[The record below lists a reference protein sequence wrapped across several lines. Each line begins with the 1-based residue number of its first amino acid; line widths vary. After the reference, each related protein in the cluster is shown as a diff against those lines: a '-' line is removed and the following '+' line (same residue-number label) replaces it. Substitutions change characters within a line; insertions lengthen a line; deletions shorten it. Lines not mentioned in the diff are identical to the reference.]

1 MEQVSPTRTE
11 LLTRRA
17 QIRLAEQGAQML
29 RSKREVLIREF
40 LKELKDFSS
49 QRNKMR
55 SAVVKAIQSLLTAVA
70 VDGTETLSS
79 VSSATRRPVTVELK
93 KQNIWGA
100 SVINVESDYSVRASE
115 LRGYTPFTVSS
126 RIDETAERFEQV
138 IDHAIHIAPA
148 EHKLAVLAEHIRKT
162 SRRVNALEQRLLPSL
177 REQISFIRDT
187 LDQRERED
195 TFRLKRLKRK
205 KTRDGTE
212 EGPECRDDSSEQT
225 QI

>member
-17 QIRLAEQGAQML
+17 QVRLAEQGAEML

-40 LKELKDFSS
+40 LKELKNFSS
-49 QRNKMR
+49 ERDKMR
-55 SAVVKAIQSLLTAVA
+55 STVIKAVHSLLTAVA
-70 VDGTETLSS
+70 IDGTEMLSS
-79 VSSATRRPVTVELK
+79 VSSATRQPVTVELK

-100 SVINVESDYSVRASE
+100 RVIDIKSDYSVRASE
-115 LRGYTPFTVSS
+115 QRGYTPYTVSA

-138 IDHAIHIAPA
+138 IEHVIHVAPA
-148 EHKLAVLAEHIRKT
+148 EHKLNVLAEHIRKT

-177 REQISFIRDT
+177 REQIRYIRDT

-205 KTRDGTE
+205 KTRGRTE
-212 EGPECRDDSSEQT
+212 GRPEHEKVPT
-225 QI
+225 EPA

>member
-17 QIRLAEQGAQML
+17 QIRLAEQGAEML

-40 LKELKDFSS
+40 LKELKNFSS
-49 QRNKMR
+49 ERDKMR
-55 SAVVKAIQSLLTAVA
+55 SAVVKSVQSLLTSIA
-70 VDGTETLSS
+70 VDGTEALSS

-93 KQNIWGA
+93 KRNIWGA
-100 SVINVESDYSVRASE
+100 SVVDVTSDYSVRSSE
-115 LRGYTPFTVSS
+115 SRGYTSYTVSA

-138 IDHAIHIAPA
+138 IEHAIRVAPV
-148 EHKLAVLAEHIRKT
+148 EHKLNVLAEHIRKT

-177 REQISFIRDT
+177 REQIGFIRDT

-205 KTRDGTE
+205 KNRSKAEGLGELGDVSTE
-212 EGPECRDDSSEQT
+212 

>member
-17 QIRLAEQGAQML
+17 QIRLAEQGAEML

-49 QRNKMR
+49 ERDKMR
-55 SAVVKAIQSLLTAVA
+55 SAVVKAIQSLLTAIA
-70 VDGTETLSS
+70 VDGTETLCS
-79 VSSATRRPVTVELK
+79 VASATQQPVTVELT

-100 SVINVESDYSVRASE
+100 SVINVKSDYSVRPSE
-115 LRGYTPFTVSS
+115 ARGYTPYTVSA
-126 RIDETAERFEQV
+126 RIDETAGRFEQV
-138 IDHAIHIAPA
+138 IEHAIHVAPA
-148 EHKLAVLAEHIRKT
+148 EHKLAVLADHIRKT
-162 SRRVNALEQRLLPSL
+162 SRRVNALEQRLLPRL
-177 REQISFIRDT
+177 REQIRFIRNT

-205 KTRDGTE
+205 KVRSITE
-212 EGPECRDDSSEQT
+212 GGPGDEPAPSGQT
-225 QI
+225 QM

>member
-17 QIRLAEQGAQML
+17 QVRLAEQGADML
-29 RSKREVLIREF
+29 RTKREVLIREF

-49 QRNKMR
+49 ERDKMR
-55 SAVVKAIQSLLTAVA
+55 SAVIKAVQSLLSAIA
-70 VDGTETLSS
+70 VDGTETISS

-93 KQNIWGA
+93 KRNIWGA
-100 SVINVESDYSVRASE
+100 SVIDVESDYSVRPSE
-115 LRGYTPFTVSS
+115 LRGYTPYTVSA
-126 RIDETAERFEQV
+126 RIDETTERFEQV
-138 IDHAIHIAPA
+138 VEHAIHVAPV
-148 EHKLAVLAEHIRKT
+148 EHKLNVLAEHIRKT
-162 SRRVNALEQRLLPSL
+162 SRRVNALEQRLLPGL

-205 KTRDGTE
+205 KTRAKD
-212 EGPECRDDSSEQT
+212 EGLLEREKTSSP
-225 QI
+225 

>member
-17 QIRLAEQGAQML
+17 QVSLAEQGAEML

-49 QRNKMR
+49 ERDKMR
-55 SAVVKAIQSLLTAVA
+55 SAVIKAVQSLLTAIA
-70 VDGTETLSS
+70 VDGTEALSS

-93 KQNIWGA
+93 KRNIWGA
-100 SVINVESDYSVRASE
+100 SVIDVKGDYSVRASE
-115 LRGYTPFTVSS
+115 SRGYTSYTVSA
-126 RIDETAERFEQV
+126 RIDETATAFEQV
-138 IDHAIHIAPA
+138 IEHAIRVAPV
-148 EHKLAVLAEHIRKT
+148 EHKLNVLAEHIRKT
-162 SRRVNALEQRLLPSL
+162 SRRVNALEQRLLPNL

-195 TFRLKRLKRK
+195 TFRLKRLKKK
-205 KTRDGTE
+205 KTKSRE
-212 EGPECRDDSSEQT
+212 EGLGEYDNVHSEKQ
-225 QI
+225 

>member
-17 QIRLAEQGAQML
+17 QVRLAEQGAEML

-40 LKELKDFSS
+40 LKELKNFSS
-49 QRNKMR
+49 ERDKMR
-55 SAVVKAIQSLLTAVA
+55 SAVIKAIHSLLTAVA
-70 VDGTETLSS
+70 IDGTEMLSS
-79 VSSATRRPVTVELK
+79 VSSATRQPVTVELK
-93 KQNIWGA
+93 KRNIWGA
-100 SVINVESDYSVRASE
+100 SVIDVKSDYSVRASE
-115 LRGYTPFTVSS
+115 SRGYTPYTVSA

-138 IDHAIHIAPA
+138 IEHAIHVAPV

-177 REQISFIRDT
+177 REQIRFIRDT

-195 TFRLKRLKRK
+195 TFRLKRLKQK
-205 KTRDGTE
+205 KIRGRTE
-212 EGPECRDDSSEQT
+212 GRPEYEMVPSEQA
-225 QI
+225 

>member
-17 QIRLAEQGAQML
+17 QVRLAEQGAEML

-40 LKELKDFSS
+40 LKELKNFSS

-55 SAVVKAIQSLLTAVA
+55 SAVVKAIQSLLTALA
-70 VDGTETLSS
+70 IDGTEKLNS
-79 VSSATRRPVTVELK
+79 VSYATRRAVTVELK

-100 SVINVESDYSVRASE
+100 SVINVESDYSVRPSE
-115 LRGYTPFTVSS
+115 SRGYTPYTVSV
-126 RIDETAERFEQV
+126 RIDETAERFERV
-138 IDHAIHIAPA
+138 VEHAIHVAPV
-148 EHKLAVLAEHIRKT
+148 EHKLNVLAEHIRKT

-177 REQISFIRDT
+177 TEQISFIRNT

-205 KTRDGTE
+205 KTRVEYNKD
-212 EGPECRDDSSEQT
+212 
-225 QI
+225 

>member
-17 QIRLAEQGAQML
+17 QVRLAEQGAEML

-40 LKELKDFSS
+40 LKELKNFSS
-49 QRNKMR
+49 ERDKMR

-70 VDGTETLSS
+70 VDGTEMLSS
-79 VSSATRRPVTVELK
+79 VSSATRQPITVELK
-93 KQNIWGA
+93 KRNIWGA
-100 SVINVESDYSVRASE
+100 SVIDVKSDYSVRASE
-115 LRGYTPFTVSS
+115 SRGYTPYTVSA

-138 IDHAIHIAPA
+138 IEHAIHVAPV
-148 EHKLAVLAEHIRKT
+148 EHKLTVLAEHIRKT

-177 REQISFIRDT
+177 REQIRFIRDT

-195 TFRLKRLKRK
+195 TFRLKRLKQK
-205 KTRDGTE
+205 KIRGRTE
-212 EGPECRDDSSEQT
+212 GRSEHEKVPSGQA
-225 QI
+225 

>member
-17 QIRLAEQGAQML
+17 QVRLAEQGVQML

-40 LKELKDFSS
+40 LKELKSFSS
-49 QRNKMR
+49 QRDKMR
-55 SAVVKAIQSLLTAVA
+55 AAVVKAVQSLLTAIA
-70 VDGTETLSS
+70 LDGTETLSS
-79 VSSATRRPVTVELK
+79 VAAATRRPVTVELK

-100 SVINVESDYSVRASE
+100 SVVNVESDYAVRDSE
-115 LRGYTPFTVSS
+115 SRGYTPFTVSA

-138 IDHAIHIAPA
+138 VEQAIRVAPA

-177 REQISFIRDT
+177 HEQIHFIRDT

-195 TFRLKRLKRK
+195 TFRLKRLKGK
-205 KTRDGTE
+205 KTRIEPDE
-212 EGPECRDDSSEQT
+212 SQV
-225 QI
+225 

>member
-17 QIRLAEQGAQML
+17 QVRLAEQGAEML

-40 LKELKDFSS
+40 LKELKNFSS
-49 QRNKMR
+49 ERDKMR
-55 SAVVKAIQSLLTAVA
+55 SAVVKAIHSLLTAVA
-70 VDGTETLSS
+70 VDGTEMLSS

-93 KQNIWGA
+93 KRNIWGA
-100 SVINVESDYSVRASE
+100 SVIDVKSDYSVRASE
-115 LRGYTPFTVSS
+115 SRGYTPYTVSA
-126 RIDETAERFEQV
+126 RIDETAERFERV
-138 IDHAIHIAPA
+138 IEHAIHVAPT

-177 REQISFIRDT
+177 REQIRFIRDT

-195 TFRLKRLKRK
+195 TFRLKRLKQK
-205 KTRDGTE
+205 KIRGRTE
-212 EGPECRDDSSEQT
+212 GRPEHEKVPSEQA
-225 QI
+225 

>member
-17 QIRLAEQGAQML
+17 QVRLAEQGAEML

-40 LKELKDFSS
+40 LRELKDFSS
-49 QRNKMR
+49 ERDKMR
-55 SAVVKAIQSLLTAVA
+55 SAVVKAIQSLLTAIA
-70 VDGTETLSS
+70 IDGTETLSS
-79 VSSATRRPVTVELK
+79 VSSATRQPVEVELK

-100 SVINVESDYSVRASE
+100 SVINVESDYKVRVSDS
-115 LRGYTPFTVSS
+115 RGYTPYTVSA

-138 IDHAIHIAPA
+138 IEHAIHVAPV
-148 EHKLAVLAEHIRKT
+148 EHKLNVLAEHIRKT
-162 SRRVNALEQRLLPSL
+162 SRRVNALEQRLLPGLS
-177 REQISFIRDT
+177 EQISFIRNT

-205 KTRDGTE
+205 R
-212 EGPECRDDSSEQT
+212 T
-225 QI
+225 QGEPDRMQNSTGASKRFEVP

>member
-17 QIRLAEQGAQML
+17 QVRLAEQGAEML
-29 RSKREVLIREF
+29 RTKREVLIREF
-40 LKELKDFSS
+40 LKDLKSFSS
-49 QRNKMR
+49 ERDKMR
-55 SAVVKAIQSLLTAVA
+55 TAVMKAVQSLLAAVA
-70 VDGTETLSS
+70 VDGTETISS

-93 KQNIWGA
+93 KRNIWGA
-100 SVINVESDYSVRASE
+100 SVIDIESDYSVRPSE
-115 LRGYTPFTVSS
+115 LRGYTPYTASA
-126 RIDETAERFEQV
+126 RIDETVSAFEQV
-138 IDHAIHIAPA
+138 IEHAIHVAPV
-148 EHKLAVLAEHIRKT
+148 EHKLNVLAEHIRKT

-205 KTRDGTE
+205 KAQAGTE
-212 EGPECRDDSSEQT
+212 ENPERESTAPEQ
-225 QI
+225 I

>member
-17 QIRLAEQGAQML
+17 QVRLAEQGADML
-29 RSKREVLIREF
+29 RTKREVLIREF

-49 QRNKMR
+49 ERDKMR
-55 SAVVKAIQSLLTAVA
+55 TAVIKAVQSLLSAIA
-70 VDGTETLSS
+70 VDGTETISS

-93 KQNIWGA
+93 KRNIWGA
-100 SVINVESDYSVRASE
+100 SVTDVESDYSVRPSE
-115 LRGYTPFTVSS
+115 LRGYTPYTVSA
-126 RIDETAERFEQV
+126 RIDETTERFEQV
-138 IDHAIHIAPA
+138 VEHAIHVAPV
-148 EHKLAVLAEHIRKT
+148 EHKLNVLAEHIRKT
-162 SRRVNALEQRLLPSL
+162 SRRVNALEQRLLPGL

-205 KTRDGTE
+205 KTRAKD
-212 EGPECRDDSSEQT
+212 EGLLEREKTSSP
-225 QI
+225 

>member
-17 QIRLAEQGAQML
+17 QVRLAEQGAEML
-29 RSKREVLIREF
+29 RTKREVLIREF
-40 LKELKDFSS
+40 LKDLKNFSS
-49 QRNKMR
+49 ERDKMR
-55 SAVVKAIQSLLTAVA
+55 SAVMKAVQSLLTAVA
-70 VDGTETLSS
+70 VDGTETISS

-93 KQNIWGA
+93 KRNIWGA
-100 SVINVESDYSVRASE
+100 SVIDIESDYSVRPSE
-115 LRGYTPFTVSS
+115 SRGYTPYTVSA
-126 RIDETAERFEQV
+126 RIDETASAFEEV
-138 IDHAIHIAPA
+138 IEHAIHVAPV
-148 EHKLAVLAEHIRKT
+148 EHKLNVLAEHIRKT

-205 KTRDGTE
+205 KTQAGTE
-212 EGPECRDDSSEQT
+212 EHANFEGAASGQT
-225 QI
+225 

>member
-17 QIRLAEQGAQML
+17 QVRLAEQGAEML

-40 LKELKDFSS
+40 LKELKNFSS
-49 QRNKMR
+49 ERVKMH
-55 SAVVKAIQSLLTAVA
+55 SAVTKAVQSLMTAIA

-79 VSSATRRPVTVELK
+79 VSSTTRQPITVELE

-100 SVINVESDYSVRASE
+100 GVIDVKSDYSVRTSE
-115 LRGYTPFTVSS
+115 SRGYTPYTVSA

-138 IDHAIHIAPA
+138 IEHVIHIAPV
-148 EHKLAVLAEHIRKT
+148 EHKLNVLAEHIRKT
-162 SRRVNALEQRLLPSL
+162 SRRVNALEQRLLPGL

-205 KTRDGTE
+205 KNRDKN
-212 EGPECRDDSSEQT
+212 EGV
-225 QI
+225 

>member
-17 QIRLAEQGAQML
+17 QVRLAEQGAQML

-49 QRNKMR
+49 DRDKMR
-55 SAVVKAIQSLLTAVA
+55 SAVIKAVQSLLTAIA
-70 VDGTETLSS
+70 IDGSETLSS
-79 VSSATRRPVTVELK
+79 VSSATRRPVTVELNK
-93 KQNIWGA
+93 RNIWGA
-100 SVINVESDYSVRASE
+100 SVIDVKSDYSVRASE
-115 LRGYTPFTVSS
+115 SRGYTPYTVSA

-138 IDHAIHIAPA
+138 IELAIKVAPV
-148 EHKLAVLAEHIRKT
+148 EHKLYILAEHIRKT
-162 SRRVNALEQRLLPSL
+162 SRRVNALEQRLLPNL

-195 TFRLKRLKRK
+195 IFRLKRLKK
-205 KTRDGTE
+205 KKSRSKD
-212 EGPECRDDSSEQT
+212 EGFSEYEDVSPEQT
-225 QI
+225 

>member
-17 QIRLAEQGAQML
+17 QVRLAEQGAEML

-40 LKELKDFSS
+40 LMELKNFSS
-49 QRNKMR
+49 ERDKMR

-70 VDGTETLSS
+70 VDGTEMLSS
-79 VSSATRRPVTVELK
+79 VSSATRQPVTVELK
-93 KQNIWGA
+93 KRNIWGA
-100 SVINVESDYSVRASE
+100 SVIDVKSDYSVRASE
-115 LRGYTPFTVSS
+115 SRGYTPYTVSA

-138 IDHAIHIAPA
+138 IEHAIHVAPV

-177 REQISFIRDT
+177 REQIRFIRDT

-195 TFRLKRLKRK
+195 TFRLKRLKQK
-205 KTRDGTE
+205 KTRGRTE
-212 EGPECRDDSSEQT
+212 GRPEHKKVPSEQA
-225 QI
+225 